1 MEFGRSFWSVFKYE
15 IIRTLSKKSF
25 LFSMFGLPILGLVLV
40 WFIRQ
45 TTSNADPTQQLME
58 LALSTE
64 GISHA
69 GYVDYSGLFPSIG
82 ELAQGLGENAIIRYD
97 DEASARAALD
107 AGEIEVYY
115 VIPTDYVEVGNVQSF
130 LPSFSLSSITSAPV
144 WILFMSQVGEQ
155 IQNPEDL
162 NVLGVSPNFQ
172 VTKLQTEAD
181 ARVVNEDDNNSAVT
195 IFAIIFVLALFGT
208 NGYLMQTVIEE
219 KETRLIEILLS
230 SLTPLA
236 LLTGKILALGVLGL
250 LQLVIY
256 VGVLL
261 IGMQLFGGDLS
272 FLSAINLSAG
282 TIIILV
288 IYFVLGY
295 LFFAAAFG
303 AVGALSTSITEGP
316 ALATVFIFP
325 AMLPFLISSTFAQ
338 DPNGGVA
345 VFMSLFPITS
355 PMAMVMRT
363 SVTDVPL
370 SELILSVGILAV
382 TVVGMLWFA
391 ARLFRQHTLLA
402 GAGFKLRDIPRL
414 VFGK

>member
-1 MEFGRSFWSVFKYE
+1 MELGRSFWSVFKYE
-15 IIRTLSKKSF
+15 IIRTLSKKAF
-25 LFSMFGLPILGLVLV
+25 LFSMFGLPILGLVVVAVLQRTINTGDV
-40 WFIRQ
+40 
-45 TTSNADPTQQLME
+45 AQQLME
-58 LALSTE
+58 FAVDTG
-64 GISHA
+64 GINDA
-69 GYVDYSGLFPSIG
+69 GYVDYSGLFPQTG
-82 ELAQGLGENAIIRYD
+82 ALAQDYLTRYE
-97 DEASARAALD
+97 DEAQARAALD
-107 AGEIEVYY
+107 AGEITVYY
-115 VIPTDYVEVGNVQSF
+115 IIPADYAETGDVQSV
-130 LPSFSLSSITSAPV
+130 LPSFSMSSIGSAPMRL
-144 WILFMSQVGEQ
+144 LFFSQVGEQ
-155 IQNPEDL
+155 VPTPEDL
-162 NVLGVSPNFQ
+162 NVLGVQPNFQ

-181 ARVVNEDDNNSAVT
+181 ARLVNEDDNTSAVT
-195 IFAIIFVLALFGT
+195 IFALIFVFALFGT

-250 LQLVIY
+250 LQLMVY

-261 IGMQLFGGDLS
+261 VGVRLYGGDLS
-272 FLSAINLSAG
+272 FLSAMNLSTE

-316 ALATVFIFP
+316 ALATVFILP
-325 AMLPFLISSTFAQ
+325 AMIPLIISGTFAQ
-338 DPNGGVA
+338 DPNGGIA
-345 VFMSLFPITS
+345 VFMSLFPVTS
-355 PMAMVMRT
+355 PIAMVMRT
-363 SVTDVPL
+363 SITDVPL
-370 SELILSVGILAV
+370 SEIVLSIGILSVA
-382 TVVGMLWFA
+382 VVGMLWFA

>member
-1 MEFGRSFWSVFKYE
+1 MELGRSFWSVFKYE

-25 LFSMFGLPILGLVLV
+25 LFSMFGLPIIGLILFTVV
-40 WFIRQ
+40 RS
-45 TTSNADPTQQLME
+45 TTNTEDLTQQLME
-58 LALSTE
+58 FAVDTG
-64 GISHA
+64 GISSA
-69 GYVDYSGLFPSIG
+69 GYVDYSGLFPETG
-82 ELAQGLGENAIIRYD
+82 EIAKDYLTRYD
-97 DEASARAALD
+97 DEAQARAALD
-107 AGEIEVYY
+107 AGEITVYY
-115 VIPTDYVEVGNVQSF
+115 IIPADYIETGDVQSI
-130 LPSFSLSSITSAPV
+130 LPSFSLSSISSAPMRL
-144 WILFMSQVGEQ
+144 LFFSQVGEK

-195 IFAIIFVLALFGT
+195 IFALIFVLALFGT

-236 LLTGKILALGVLGL
+236 LLTGKILALGILGL

-261 IGMQLFGGDLS
+261 IGMQLYGGDLS
-272 FLSAINLSAG
+272 FLSAINLSTG

-345 VFMSLFPITS
+345 VFMSLFPVTS

-363 SVTDVPL
+363 SVTNVPVG
-370 SELILSVGILAV
+370 ELILSIGILAV
-382 TVVGMLWFA
+382 MVIGMLWFA

>member
-1 MEFGRSFWSVFKYE
+1 
-15 IIRTLSKKSF
+15 
-25 LFSMFGLPILGLVLV
+25 
-40 WFIRQ
+40 
-45 TTSNADPTQQLME
+45 N
-58 LALSTE
+58 
-64 GISHA
+64 
-69 GYVDYSGLFPSIG
+69 
-82 ELAQGLGENAIIRYD
+82 
-97 DEASARAALD
+97 
-107 AGEIEVYY
+107 
-115 VIPTDYVEVGNVQSF
+115 
-130 LPSFSLSSITSAPV
+130 
-144 WILFMSQVGEQ
+144 
-155 IQNPEDL
+155 
-162 NVLGVSPNFQ
+162 
-172 VTKLQTEAD
+172 KLQTEAD
-181 ARVVNEDDNNSAVT
+181 ARVVNEEDNNSAVT

-303 AVGALSTSITEGP
+303 AVGAISTSITEGP
-316 ALATVFIFP
+316 ALATVFILP

-363 SVTDVPL
+363 SVTDVPVG
-370 SELILSVGILAV
+370 ELILSIGILTV